1 MKRILP
7 KAMCL
12 MLAALMLLAIPLS
25 GLADVNLRFSWWG
38 GDQRHEA
45 TLKVIEMYEAL
56 NPGVNIE
63 GEYGGFDGYLE
74 KMITQMAGN
83 AAPDIMQIDYAYL
96 QPFWGQMDNFVDF
109 NKQTTVNMS
118 GFPKGMLEGI
128 SAPTGELIGL
138 PTGLNYSIIYA
149 NKKLADAAGIE
160 LKQMNWDELIE
171 NARKLKAYDSEA
183 YLAVGSVNRYI
194 FEPYMFNITG
204 QPLVNADYSLG
215 FDYEAALKAFEFV
228 QKCYTEGVLVP
239 LDVTVATGTYGPYQ
253 SPEWLDE
260 KVMMILDFSSGEA
273 AAKASL
279 PEGQVVAIPSIGD
292 HEAQN
297 TGIVLR
303 PTNMLAV
310 NAKSPNAEE
319 ALKFVDFFFNNV
331 DAIDTL
337 GLVRSVPSTEV
348 ALSRMSEQ
356 GKLMADTKSVADWAS
371 SHKGGA
377 GQNTISTNTTLET
390 IENDILS
397 GLYYGDYTAEQA
409 AEEFVKLMTERVAE
423 LKLAAEKNN

>member
-1 MKRILP
+1 MVLT
-7 KAMCL
+7 L
-12 MLAALMLLAIPLS
+12 PLS
-25 GLADVNLRFSWWG
+25 GLADVNMRFSWWG

-56 NPGVNIE
+56 NPGVHIE

-109 NKQTTVNMS
+109 SKQSIVDMS
-118 GFPKGMLEGI
+118 GFPQGLLAGV
-128 SAPTGELIGL
+128 SAPGGELIGL
-138 PTGLNYSIIYA
+138 PTGLNFSIVYA

-160 LKQMNWDELIE
+160 LKQMSWDELIE

-204 QPLVNADYSLG
+204 QPLVNADYTLG
-215 FDYEAALKAFEFV
+215 FDYEAARQAFEFV
-228 QKCYTEGVLVP
+228 QKCYAEGVLIP
-239 LDVTVATGTYGPYQ
+239 LEDTVATGTYGPYQ
-253 SPEWLDE
+253 SPEWLGE

-273 AAKASL
+273 AAKSSF
-279 PEGQVVAIPSIGD
+279 PEGQVVAIPSPGN

-310 NAKSPNAEE
+310 NAKSPNVEE

-337 GLVRSVPSTEV
+337 GLVRSVPSTTA
-348 ALSRMSEQ
+348 ALARMTEQ
-356 GKLMADTKSVADWAS
+356 GKLPADTKAVADWAA

-377 GQNTISTNTTLET
+377 GQNIVSTNTTLET

-397 GLYYGDYTAEQA
+397 GLYYGDYTTEQA
-409 AEEFVKLMTERVAE
+409 AAEFVKLMTEGVAE
-423 LKLAAEKNN
+423 LKQAAEKQN